1 MAYGSQAPPPGMSP
15 FMARRHVVASPPSAA
30 HPAQPGGQPPSPP
43 PVQDLLAQRRLILEK
58 LFAGAPEQVG
68 AMLAQ
73 WVLLHRPH
81 LAVEALVPRTVAI
94 GERLNGVAQG
104 AANPLTL
111 IVPTQTV
118 FYGMAITTR
127 DTATREVLRTNTDV
141 LMSLT
146 TNRSVTLIGSSDHQ
160 CPVAPFDP
168 AGQGHTRI
176 APFMA
181 GQNEK
186 LAIAFQNQG
195 PEPVTITINL
205 MGLGLYTGNGQ
216 TL

>member
-1 MAYGSQAPPPGMSP
+1 MSYGSQPPPPGMSP
-15 FMARRHVVASPPSAA
+15 FMARRHVVASPQPAA
-30 HPAQPGGQPPSPP
+30 HSASPGGQSPSP
-43 PVQDLLAQRRLILEK
+43 VAQDPHAQRRLILEK

-73 WVLLHRPH
+73 WVLLHRQH

-94 GERLNGVAQG
+94 GNRLDTVGQG
-104 AANPLTL
+104 AATPLTT

-118 FYGMAITTR
+118 FYGLAITTR
-127 DTATREVLRTNTDV
+127 NATTREVIRTNTDV

-146 TNRSVTLIGSSDHQ
+146 TDRSVTLIGSSDHK

-186 LAIAFQNQG
+186 LALAFQNQG
-195 PEPVTITINL
+195 PEPVTITVNL